1 MDGLGCTMPRFQI
14 SRKVRRKKGLE
25 MGYDKRNLRHEKER
39 ARKLETRK
47 ALVAFA
53 RICMLLHAFT

>member
-1 MDGLGCTMPRFQI
+1 
-14 SRKVRRKKGLE
+14 

-47 ALVAFA
+47 ASVAFA
-53 RICMLLHAFT
+53 RICMLLHAFTRLRETKEDILSDKSSKARTISIQ